1 VVVSNRPAHKPTEF
15 VNGRQFRPSLPNLQ
29 ALRPLRLRAL
39 QTMLSLILAGLVSAC
54 NAAPPPNPI
63 IESENTSLRA
73 TIDYLRNL
81 EPTYAAQQAQV
92 EATVQAQTTQ
102 IAQVEAQN
110 RELTARLNAA
120 AAAGQNVPTS
130 NSVNPPT
137 ADPNAGVSAGQPT
150 PIDPMLAGVQPPT
163 VPSVPQSNG
172 TAVNIVT
179 DPIVGASGMTI
190 SRVSISKAK
199 NSKGCAVEEINQFRT
214 TDPSIYVI
222 AVVTN
227 FKKGTRFTSTW
238 VGGGL
243 NQTYDWTADYESA
256 QDCISFYIFPSQLGI
271 LPGTYTVTFSA
282 TEITSP
288 PIQFTIEQG

>member
-1 VVVSNRPAHKPTEF
+1 MVASNRPAHEPTGF
-15 VNGRQFRPSLPNLQ
+15 ANGRHFSLSV
-29 ALRPLRLRAL
+29 RLRVL
-39 QTMLSLILAGLVSAC
+39 PTILTMILVGLVSAC

-92 EATVQAQTTQ
+92 EATVQAQSTQ

-137 ADPNAGVSAGQPT
+137 VDPNVNPNAAGIAAGQPT
-150 PIDPMLAGVQPPT
+150 PIDPMLAGVQPAVGTPVPVTNDGT
-163 VPSVPQSNG
+163 V
-172 TAVNIVT
+172 VNIVT
-179 DPIVGASGMTI
+179 APIAGASGMTI
-190 SRVSISKAK
+190 TRVSVSKAK
-199 NSKGCAVEEINQFRT
+199 NSKGCAVEEINQFLT
-214 TDPSIYVI
+214 TDSSIYVI

-227 FKKGTRFTSTW
+227 FKKGTRFSSTW

-243 NQTYDWTADYESA
+243 DQSYDWTADYDSA
-256 QDCISFYIFPSQLGI
+256 QDCIGFYIFPSQLGI
-271 LPGTYTVTFSA
+271 LPGTYSVTFSA
-282 TEITSP
+282 TEITAP